1 MFEHNFGALLTVTDA
16 AVVEDPAGIS
26 PPTHIIQ
33 EDDAWRIRVD
43 WSLAGFLAPF
53 LGGVQYEVSAYADS
67 LAGGFEGQIGTT
79 QNVAGGPLNLQAV
92 IDVPAA
98 AAGGLTAGAY
108 RLTTLIICKDG
119 AGVPLEMAGFLEGP
133 VIQVY
138 AV

>member
-1 MFEHNFGALLTVTDA
+1 MFEHNFGALLTVTDS

-43 WSLAGFLAPF
+43 WSLSGFLAPF
-53 LGGVQYEVSAYADS
+53 LGGVDYEVSAYADS
-67 LAGGFEGQIGTT
+67 LAGGYEGQIGTT

-92 IDVPAA
+92 INVPAGNMV
-98 AAGGLTAGAY
+98 GGLPAGAY
-108 RLTTLIICKDG
+108 KLTTLITCNAG
-119 AGVPLEMAGFLEGP
+119 GVPLEMAGFLEGP